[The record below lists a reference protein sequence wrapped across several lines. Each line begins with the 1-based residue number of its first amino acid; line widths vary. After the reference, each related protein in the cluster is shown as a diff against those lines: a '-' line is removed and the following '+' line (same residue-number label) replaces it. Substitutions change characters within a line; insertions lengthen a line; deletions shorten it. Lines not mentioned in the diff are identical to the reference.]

1 MTAAVTN
8 IAATP
13 LEVTS
18 ATAQSGTRSLRS
30 LAMRGS
36 AWTIIGFGAA
46 QGLRFAGNIVLTRL
60 LFKEAFGLMAL
71 VSIFMQGLAMF
82 SEVGIGPAII
92 QNPRGDE
99 KSFLNTAWTI
109 QVGRGLLLWIASFAI
124 AWPAAKFYAEPM
136 LTLLIPAVGFSAFVA
151 GLNSTSVFTYN
162 RHLQI
167 GKLTI
172 VEIIS
177 SLLGL
182 MLTVAFAWWYR
193 SVWSLVWGGVLTA
206 IVKVALSFFMMPSH
220 RHRLAWDR
228 TATKELFTFGRWIFI
243 STVLTFFALQGDRLI
258 FGKMIPIG
266 LLGVY
271 SIALNLAIVPTA
283 AITRVSGTV
292 VFPAYTRNS
301 HNPAYLPTIFHRVR
315 FPLLAVGG
323 MTVAGLIASGP
334 ILVRLVY
341 RPEYHEAGL
350 FVAILAVGVWFQIT
364 ESTNGSALLAI
375 GKANWLAACN
385 AVKIAAMLTIIPLG
399 FHFGGFHGALWAL
412 VIADALR
419 YVVAALGCSING
431 LSSWSSDALLTLL
444 TAGSAALGMIAS
456 RPLMPHRATWIG
468 FLVAGTVVVACW
480 APVVLWSL
488 RRKQVKGLEVV

>member
-1 MTAAVTN
+1 LQRLDA
-8 IAATP
+8 
-13 LEVTS
+13 TS
-18 ATAQSGTRSLRS
+18 ATAQSGGRSLRS
-30 LAMRGS
+30 LALRGS
-36 AWTIIGFGAA
+36 AWTIIGFGAS
-46 QGLRFAGNIVLTRL
+46 QVLRFAGNIVLTRL

-71 VSIFMQGLAMF
+71 VGIFMQGLAMF

-99 KSFLNTAWTI
+99 ESFLNTAWTI
-109 QVGRGLLLWIASFAI
+109 QVGRGLLLWLASFAI
-124 AWPAAKFYAEPM
+124 AWLAARFYAEPM
-136 LTLLIPAVGFSAFVA
+136 LQWLIPAVGFSALIG
-151 GLNSTSVFTYN
+151 GLNSTSIFTYN
-162 RHLQI
+162 RHLAI
-167 GKLTI
+167 GRLTVVELISNFVGLLLTI
-172 VEIIS
+172 
-177 SLLGL
+177 
-182 MLTVAFAWWYR
+182 AFAWWYR
-193 SVWSLVWGGVLTA
+193 SVWALVWGGVLTA
-206 IVKVALSFFMMPSH
+206 IVKLALSFAMMPNH
-220 RHRLAWDR
+220 RHRLEWDR
-228 TATKELFTFGRWIFI
+228 TATRELFSFGRWIFI

-301 HNPAYLPTIFHRVR
+301 GDPGYLPSVFHRVR

-385 AVKIAAMLTIIPLG
+385 AVKIIAMLTIIPLG

-412 VIADALR
+412 VIADSLR
-419 YVVAALGCSING
+419 YVVAAIGCSLNG
-431 LSSWSSDALLTLL
+431 LNSWLSDAGLTLL
-444 TAGSAALGMIAS
+444 TAASAVLGIVAS
-456 RPLMPHRATWIG
+456 RPLMPVRSTWIG
-468 FLVAGTVVVACW
+468 FLVAGTVVVMCW
-480 APVVLWSL
+480 TPVVLWSL
-488 RRKQVKGLEVV
+488 RRRKMAETLV